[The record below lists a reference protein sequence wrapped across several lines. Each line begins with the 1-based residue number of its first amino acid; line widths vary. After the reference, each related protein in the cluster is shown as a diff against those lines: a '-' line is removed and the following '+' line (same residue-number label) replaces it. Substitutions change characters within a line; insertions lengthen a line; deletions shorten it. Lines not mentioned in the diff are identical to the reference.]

1 MSNSLKLRKFDP
13 STIKSNSVV
22 MCIGKRGTGKTTLTA
37 DILYHQRKKFDAG
50 ICFSATE
57 ESNGFWKTHI
67 CDTLIHQDFNSKV
80 YANFINEQ
88 RRINSKLVKPINSF
102 ALLED
107 CMYSRILKTDQSIRG
122 SFFNGRHWN
131 IFLIV
136 TMQYVLDL
144 PPELRSNV
152 DYIFILRNNMVAD
165 REKIW
170 KHFCGFIP
178 RFETFQQ
185 IMNKCTQGYE
195 CLVVNNTSRSNE
207 IDDCL
212 YWYKAEIH
220 DKFHI
225 GKSEMW
231 YYHYKMKKQEDDQN
245 EIEDDSADYFEDLV
259 GMNSSNLKKNKLIVK
274 KMSSLT

>member
-1 MSNSLKLRKFDP
+1 MTSSLKLKKFDP
-13 STIKSNSVV
+13 TQIKSNSVV

-50 ICFSATE
+50 IAFSATE
-57 ESNGFWKTHI
+57 ESNGFWAKHI
-67 CDTLIHQDFNSKV
+67 CDTLIHQDFSSKT
-80 YANFINEQ
+80 YSNFINEQ
-88 RRINSKLVKPINSF
+88 RRINGLLDKPLNSF

-107 CMYSRILKTDQSIRG
+107 CMYSKILRSDSSIRG

-178 RFETFQQ
+178 NFSTFQQ

-195 CLVVNNTSRSNE
+195 CLVINNTSRSNE

-212 YWYKAEIH
+212 YWYEAVIRDDFK
-220 DKFHI
+220 I
-225 GKSEMW
+225 GKPQMW
-231 YYHYKMKKQEDDQN
+231 MYHYQMKKETEEEKEVEDGN
-245 EIEDDSADYFEDLV
+245 EYYENLV
-259 GMNSSNLKKNKLIVK
+259 GMNTGTLNRNSKIIVK
-274 KMSSLT
+274 KMY

>member
-1 MSNSLKLRKFDP
+1 MSTLRLKRFDP
-13 STIKSNSVV
+13 SQIKSNSVV

-37 DILYHQRKKFDAG
+37 DIFYHQRKNFDAG
-50 ICFSATE
+50 IAFSATE
-57 ESNGFWKTHI
+57 ESNGFWSNHI
-67 CDTLIHQDFNSKV
+67 CDTLIHQDFNPKV
-80 YANFINEQ
+80 YENFITEQ
-88 RRINSKLVKPINSF
+88 RRINSKLTEPINSF

-107 CMYSRILKTDQSIRG
+107 CMYSRILKSDPSIRG

-131 IFLIV
+131 IFLVV

-178 RFETFQQ
+178 TFNTFQQ

-212 YWYKAEIH
+212 FWYEAEIH
-220 DKFHI
+220 GKFRV
-225 GKSEMW
+225 GKAQMW
-231 YYHYKMKKQEDDQN
+231 FYHYKMKKNLEDEREN
-245 EIEDDSADYFEDLV
+245 EDNDYFEDLV
-259 GMNSSNLKKNKLIVK
+259 GVNSHNLRKEKLVVK
-274 KMSSLT
+274 KMF

>member
-1 MSNSLKLRKFDP
+1 MSNSLRLKKFDP
-13 STIKSNSVV
+13 STQIKSNNVV
-22 MCIGKRGTGKTTLTA
+22 LCIGKRGTGKSTLTA
-37 DILYHQRKKFDAG
+37 DILYHQRKNFDAG
-50 ICFSATE
+50 IAFSATE
-57 ESNGFWKTHI
+57 ESNGFWARHI
-67 CDTLIHQDFNSKV
+67 CDTLIHQDFNPKV

-88 RRINSKLVKPINSF
+88 RRINAKLSKPINSF

-107 CMYSRILKTDQSIRG
+107 CMYSRILRTDPSIRG

-152 DYIFILRNNMVAD
+152 DIIFVLKNNMVAD

-170 KHFCGFIP
+170 KHFAGFVP
-178 RFETFQQ
+178 NFNAFQQ

-195 CLVVNNTSRSNE
+195 CLVINNTSRSNE

-212 YWYKAEIH
+212 FWYEAQIRDDFK
-220 DKFHI
+220 I
-225 GKSEMW
+225 GKPQMW
-231 YYHYKMKKQEDDQN
+231 FYHYKMKKNEDK
-245 EIEDDSADYFEDLV
+245 EIEDDDDYYEDLV
-259 GMNSSNLKKNKLIVK
+259 GVNSQNLKRHNLVVK
-274 KMSSLT
+274 KMY

>member
-1 MSNSLKLRKFDP
+1 MSSSLKLKKFDP
-13 STIKSNSVV
+13 SQIKSNSVV

-50 ICFSATE
+50 IAFSATE
-57 ESNGFWKTHI
+57 ESNGFWSRHI
-67 CDTLIHQDFNSKV
+67 CDTLIHQDFNPKV
-80 YANFINEQ
+80 YSNFINEQ
-88 RRINSKLVKPINSF
+88 RRINSKLEKPINSF

-165 REKIW
+165 REKLW

-178 RFETFQQ
+178 NFNTFQQ
-185 IMNKCTQGYE
+185 IMNKCTQGFE

-207 IDDCL
+207 IDDCIF
-212 YWYKAEIH
+212 WYKAEIR
-220 DKFHI
+220 DKFRV
-225 GKSEMW
+225 GKSQMW
-231 YYHYKMKKQEDDQN
+231 FYHYKMKKNEEIEPEDCEDD
-245 EIEDDSADYFEDLV
+245 YYEDLV
-259 GMNSSNLKKNKLIVK
+259 GINPANLKRNNNLIVK
-274 KMSSLT
+274 KMY

>member
-1 MSNSLKLRKFDP
+1 
-13 STIKSNSVV
+13 

-37 DILYHQRKKFDAG
+37 DILYHQRRNFDAG
-50 ICFSATE
+50 IAFSATE
-57 ESNGFWKTHI
+57 ESNGYWARHI
-67 CDTLIHQDFNSKV
+67 CDTLIHQDFNPKI
-80 YANFINEQ
+80 YQNFITEQ
-88 RRINSKLVKPINSF
+88 RRINAKLEKPINSF

-165 REKIW
+165 REKLW

-178 RFETFQQ
+178 NFSTFQQ
-185 IMNKCTQGYE
+185 IMNKCTQGFE

-212 YWYKAEIH
+212 YWYKAEIREH
-220 DKFHI
+220 FRI
-225 GKSEMW
+225 GKSQMW
-231 YYHYKMKKQEDDQN
+231 FYHYRMKKNNEQEENDDEDD
-245 EIEDDSADYFEDLV
+245 YYEDLV
-259 GMNSSNLKKNKLIVK
+259 GINSQNLKKSNLVVK
-274 KMSSLT
+274 KMF